1 MPSPL
6 LTTKLHVPQA
16 RVERVLRPH
25 LVARLQQGLEGKL
38 ILVSAPA
45 GYGKTTLICEWL
57 TACKQAIA
65 WVSLD
70 KGDNDPARFWAY
82 ILAALQSAFSSSAR
96 TLPEVLL
103 QDNPPINEAS
113 ISLLINEL
121 DKLGQPII
129 LVLDDYH
136 NIEDQAIHDG
146 LSLLVEQAPTHFH
159 LVILTRA
166 DPPLPLARL
175 RARSQM
181 AELRLADLRFRK
193 RESTEFLNTVMKL
206 SLSEADLSVLEASTE
221 GWVAGLQMAGLS
233 LQGKE
238 DASTFIRSF
247 SGENR
252 YVLDFLFEEV
262 FQRQPREIQDFLL
275 RTSVLE
281 QLCGSLCDAVNLR
294 DDGQA
299 TLGILENSNL
309 FLISLDDRRKWY
321 RYHHLFGD
329 LLKSRLQQTFPEETA
344 LLHQRASGWYFAENN
359 LESAIVHALAA
370 QDFERAASLVELV
383 IKNEEVLNHLVA
395 LRSWMDHLPLE
406 TLEMHPWL
414 CVYRAWVDFE
424 TGQRGIVEER
434 LQTLERSTERSLEA
448 GDPQRQHIQGH
459 IAALRA
465 YEAFSAGNIP
475 QVLEMGQRAL
485 RLLPADDRMR
495 SSAAIVLGAAYW
507 ANGDVQQAEWS
518 FRLAREAA
526 LKISSVRAAPA
537 TCYIGL
543 QQVKQGRLQD
553 AIDTFQDGLRM
564 ATLPDGNE
572 TFLAGFAN
580 IRLGDL
586 HRERNDLALASCFLT
601 RGLEQCVHLGQ
612 VDVLVDAY
620 VCLGRYQLTVGDL
633 NSLSETLQMADRV
646 VQPMKVDAW
655 VRCWLDDLR
664 LRFWLAKG
672 DLDAANRWA
681 QNSGLSPD
689 GPLSYQH
696 DLHHQNLARVL
707 VAQGRLYNSG
717 TASEKASALLA
728 RLRAAAEKAGWVH
741 EEIRILILQALNE
754 QAQHKSGSALK
765 NLARAAVLAE
775 PGGYVRV
782 FVDEGDIMRGLL
794 VALGKNL
801 QNEKHEVLNEFG
813 ISFQSEHTAAIR
825 RHIGRLVAAFENV
838 PTRPAQAEPARAVQE
853 VIEPLSA
860 REMEVLNL
868 LAQGCADKQIAENLV
883 IARETVHK
891 HLKNIYGKLG
901 VHSRTEAIARAREL
915 DLV

>member
-1 MPSPL
+1 M
-6 LTTKLHVPQA
+6 
-16 RVERVLRPH
+16 LRPH
-25 LVARLQQGLEGKL
+25 LAAHLQQGLEGKL

-82 ILAALQSAFSSSAR
+82 ILAALQSAFSTSGR

-103 QDNPPINEAS
+103 QDNLPIDEAL

-146 LSLLVEQAPTHFH
+146 LSLLVEQAPAHFH
-159 LVILTRA
+159 LAILTRA

-181 AELRLADLRFRK
+181 TELRLAALRFTK
-193 RESTEFLNTVMKL
+193 QEAGEFLRTVMKL
-206 SLSEADLSVLEASTE
+206 DLREADLSVLEASTE

-238 DASTFIRSF
+238 DASTFIKTF

-252 YVLDFLFEEV
+252 YILDFLFEEV
-262 FQRQPREIQDFLL
+262 FQRQPQDIQDFLL
-275 RTSVLE
+275 RTSVLD
-281 QLCGSLCDAVNLR
+281 QLCDSLCNALTLR

-299 TLGILENSNL
+299 MLGILERSNL

-329 LLKSRLQQTFPEETA
+329 LLKSRLQQTFPEETVP
-344 LLHQRASGWYFAENN
+344 LHQRASDWYLAANN
-359 LESAIVHALAA
+359 LESAIGHALAA
-370 QDFERAASLVELV
+370 KDFERAASLIERV
-383 IKNEEVLNHLVA
+383 IKNEEVLNRLVV
-395 LRSWMDHLPLE
+395 LRFWMDRLPLE
-406 TLEMHPWL
+406 TMEMHPWL
-414 CVYRAWVDFE
+414 CVYRAWVGFE
-424 TGQRGIVEER
+424 TGQREMAEEH
-434 LQTLERSTERSLEA
+434 LQTVERSVERSLGA
-448 GDPQRQHIQGH
+448 GDPQRQYIQGH

-465 YEAFSAGNIP
+465 YEAFPAGNIP

-485 RLLPADDRMR
+485 SLLPADDRMR

-507 ANGDVQQAEWS
+507 ASGDVIQAEWS
-518 FRLAREAA
+518 FRMAREAA
-526 LKISSVRAAPA
+526 LKISSVRAVPA

-564 ATLPDGNE
+564 ATLPNGNE

-580 IRLGDL
+580 LRLGDM
-586 HRERNDLALASCFLT
+586 HRERNDLALACHYLT
-601 RGLEQCVHLGQ
+601 RGMEQCVHLSQ
-612 VDVLVDAY
+612 VDVLTDAY

-633 NSLSETLQMADRV
+633 DNLSETLQMADRV
-646 VQPMKVDAW
+646 VQPTKVDAW
-655 VRCWLDDLR
+655 VTCWLDDLR
-664 LRFWLAKG
+664 LRFWLAAG
-672 DLDAANRWA
+672 NLGEANRWA
-681 QNSGLSPD
+681 QKSGLSPE

-707 VAQGRLYNSG
+707 VAQGRLTDSKLAY
-717 TASEKASALLA
+717 EKASALLA
-728 RLRAAAEKAGWVH
+728 RLCAAAEQAAWVH
-741 EEIRILILQALNE
+741 EEIRILILQAVNE
-754 QAQHKSGSALK
+754 QAHHKSISALK
-765 NLARAAVLAE
+765 SLSRAVSLAE

-782 FVDEGDIMRGLL
+782 FLDEGEILYGLL
-794 VALGKNL
+794 ATLEKSLRNDGHELGD
-801 QNEKHEVLNEFG
+801 QQGER
-813 ISFQSEHTAAIR
+813 QAAVRKYVI
-825 RHIGRLVAAFENV
+825 RLVSAFEDGAEHLSRTARHT
-838 PTRPAQAEPARAVQE
+838 PTL
-853 VIEPLSA
+853 IESLSV
-860 REMEVLNL
+860 REMEVLKL
-868 LAQGCADKQIAENLV
+868 LAAGCADKQIAENLV
-883 IARETVHK
+883 ISRETVHK